1 MEITSL
7 SLYELNTL
15 IRQTLE
21 TVFVN
26 PLWVRA
32 EIARVN
38 VTAAGHC
45 FLELIDRSELSGK
58 TAKGSALIWA
68 GQFRAVAARFYEETG
83 IRLTEGIKILMLAEI
98 SFHEEYGLKLVVRAI
113 DSIYTLGEMALK
125 KQAILERLKREKLL
139 DRNKLLSIPLVPQR
153 IAIISSKTAAGF
165 QDFMHHLD
173 SSPYQ
178 FHCQLFESLMQGNR
192 VEESLLKALESC
204 KNNAD
209 LFDLLV
215 IVRGGGGKADLHCFD
230 NYELG
235 KSIAMFPVPV
245 ISGIGHE
252 RDTSVVDETAHTRVK
267 TPTAAAEFII
277 SMVSSFDQYLN
288 SAFVHIADKIIQTVD
303 DEKNRLSHLLKNLLI
318 LTDDLMDDEI
328 KNLIVVEERLKRRV
342 SEVTEVHRTHL
353 WQLNSTLQERLKLV
367 FIREQDWFQSKMD
380 SVRHLDPR
388 QVLKRGFS
396 ITYGE
401 SGKVLRDADTVKT
414 GESIITRLYAGT
426 IQSRVENNKYGTK
439 ETDL

>member
-1 MEITSL
+1 LEITSL

-21 TVFVN
+21 TVFVT

-38 VTAAGHC
+38 VTTAGHC
-45 FLELIDRSELSGK
+45 FLELIDRSEISAR
-58 TAKGSALIWA
+58 TAKGSAVLWA
-68 GQFRAVAARFYEETG
+68 GQYRAVASRFYEETG
-83 IRLTEGIKILMLAEI
+83 IRLTEGIKILMLAEV
-98 SFHEEYGLKLVVRAI
+98 SFHEEYGLKLIVRAI
-113 DSIYTLGEMALK
+113 DSVYTLGEMALK
-125 KQAILERLKREKLL
+125 KQAILERLKKERLL
-139 DRNKLLSIPLVPQR
+139 DRNRLLTIPLVPQR

-165 QDFMHHLD
+165 QDFMHHLE

-192 VEESLLKALESC
+192 VEESLINALDSC
-204 KNNAD
+204 KARTD

-215 IVRGGGGKADLHCFD
+215 IVRGGGGRADLHCFD

-235 KSIAMFPVPV
+235 KAIALFPIPV

-267 TPTAAAEFII
+267 TPTAAAEFVIT
-277 SMVSSFDQYLN
+277 MVRAFDQYLD
-288 SAFVHIADKIIQTVD
+288 SAFEHIVTKIVQTVD

-318 LTDDLMDDEI
+318 MTDERMDDEI
-328 KNLIVVEERLKRRV
+328 KGLIVMEERLKRKV
-342 SEVTEVHRTHL
+342 SRVTEFHRIHL
-353 WQLNSTLQERLKLV
+353 LQLHSTLQERSKLV
-367 FIREQDWFQSKMD
+367 FTREQNWLQSKMD

-396 ITYGE
+396 ITYGQD
-401 SGKVLRDADTVKT
+401 GKVLRQADTVKI
-414 GESIITRLYAGT
+414 GESITTRLYVGT
-426 IQSRVENNKYGTK
+426 IQSRVEDNNYGSK
-439 ETDL
+439 EVDL